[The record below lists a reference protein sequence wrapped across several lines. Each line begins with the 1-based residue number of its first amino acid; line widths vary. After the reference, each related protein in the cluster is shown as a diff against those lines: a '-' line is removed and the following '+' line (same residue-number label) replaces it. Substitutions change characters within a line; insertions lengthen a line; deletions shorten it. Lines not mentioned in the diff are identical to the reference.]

1 MYDVQI
7 VVFIENQKR
16 LQETTV
22 RYMEASVMTKTFVRG
37 QLRRNNFAKGA
48 TTILVGVL
56 RSKERW

>member
-22 RYMEASVMTKTFVRG
+22 RYMETSVMTKTFVRG
-37 QLRRNNFAKGA
+37 QLRRNNFAIGA
-48 TTILVGVL
+48 DFA
-56 RSKERW
+56 